1 MLDFVENDILLFR
14 LLEDIGNR
22 IEGYNYTK
30 FHETDEYDTWD
41 LEKDSLNRKERLN
54 KDINILVQHI
64 LETYKS

>member
-1 MLDFVENDILLFR
+1 MLDFVENDILLLR

-22 IEGYNYTK
+22 IEGYNYIK
-30 FHETDEYDTWD
+30 FSETDKYNTWN
-41 LEKDSLNRKERLN
+41 LEKDLLNRKERLN